1 MTDLVQIPAWLKEK
15 VIDRF
20 NSGVSHIFIPHFN
33 VSDYFA
39 VQDRFIPLQDMLN
52 ELCSQ
57 REIVCTYQYP
67 SGLNFAKPEMEAR
80 FRRIAGL
87 GSRDPLPA
95 GPNQNLQLI
104 DRVLK
109 NEAFPPRQFAFIVPF
124 AESIFPA
131 GVNYTNEEKAN
142 IITMLRWAND
152 RNIAARKPI
161 IFLITANIKDV
172 SNQILSSSQGVEQV
186 LIPKPDFAERKLYID
201 FLIAHNPALKLELTA
216 EEFTHHTQGLS
227 LNQIE
232 DIVLRALSEGT
243 LITTDAVLAR
253 KVEILEQ
260 EYGQVLEIIRPK
272 YGLDAVGG
280 LNYAVQEL
288 QEISQIMKKGL
299 TSAAPMGVILMGP
312 PGTGK
317 SYLAECFA
325 RECGLLCVRFKPLRE
340 MYVGASE
347 RNQDRAFSAIR
358 ALSPVVVMVDESDQQ
373 QSSRDSGSGGDSGV
387 SERMR
392 AQSFEFWGDQSLRG
406 KVLRIDL
413 TNRVDLI
420 DSAMRRSGRTDVKIP
435 ILMPDLESRT
445 QIFGVLV
452 KKHRLKTDIEDFRPY
467 AERTEGFSGSDIE
480 LVLTTAYR
488 FASLEANYDG
498 SVVVRN
504 QHLDKALEDF
514 IPTSRDQKAIDR
526 MTLIALNEC
535 RSKRLLPPGY
545 EEIKQNILARLGQ
558 SPT

>member
-1 MTDLVQIPAWLKEK
+1 MADLVQIPNWLKEK

-20 NSGVSHIFIPHFN
+20 NSGVSHIFILHFN
-33 VSDYFA
+33 VSDYFS
-39 VQDRFIPLQDMLN
+39 VQDRFISLQEMLN

-67 SGLNFAKPEMEAR
+67 SGLNFLRPEMEAR
-80 FRRIAGL
+80 FRRLAGL
-87 GSRDPLPA
+87 GTRDLLPA

-109 NEAFPPRQFAFIVPF
+109 NDALPPRQFALIIPF
-124 AESIFPA
+124 AESIFPSGA
-131 GVNYTNEEKAN
+131 NYSNEEKAN

-152 RNIAARKPI
+152 RSVAAKKPI
-161 IFLITANIKDV
+161 LFPITANIKDI
-172 SNQILSSSQGVEQV
+172 SNQILSASQGIEQV
-186 LIPKPDFAERKLYID
+186 LIPKPDFDERKSYID
-201 FLIAHNPALKLELTA
+201 FMIAHNSALKLELSA

-232 DIVLRALSEGT
+232 DIILRALSEGT
-243 LITTDAVLAR
+243 SITTDSVLAR

-272 YGLDAVGG
+272 FGLDAVGG

-288 QEISQIMKKGL
+288 KQISEIMRKGL
-299 TSAAPMGVILMGP
+299 ESAAPMGIILMGP

-317 SYLAECFA
+317 SYLAECFS
-325 RECGLLCVRFKPLRE
+325 RDCGLLCVKFKPLRE

-347 RNQDRAFSAIR
+347 RNQERAFSAIR

-373 QSSRDSGSGGDSGV
+373 QTSRDSGGGSDSGV
-387 SERMR
+387 TERMR

-435 ILMPDLESRT
+435 ILMPDLESRA
-445 QIFGVLV
+445 QIFAVLV
-452 KKHRLKTDIEDFRPY
+452 KKHKLNTDITDFRPY
-467 AERTEGFSGSDIE
+467 AEKTEGFSGSDLE

-498 SVVVRN
+498 SVVVHA

-535 RSKRLLPPGY
+535 RSKRLLPPGH
-545 EEIKQNILARLGQ
+545 EEIRQTILERLGQ
-558 SPT
+558 SS